1 MCVHNMLDT
10 FTLLTYTLLICL
22 RNVLMNAYDLLI
34 ITSHAIILEISQI
47 GSVWGFT
54 VLLVVSANISS
65 MFTHL
70 PQGGKKQ
77 FPSDLSKHAK

>member
-10 FTLLTYTLLICL
+10 FTLLPTLLICL
-22 RNVLMNAYDLLI
+22 RNVLMNAYDL